1 MGRPREVW
9 GTGEDTAPFGSHS
22 CRPRCSLQLCELML
36 RGSNAA
42 GDGEELQPGAPIP
55 AELTVLTPKTT
66 PAYRAG
72 MLRLGSCWSM
82 KLETLISEGWSNKER
97 EAWGLSWPRSERGP
111 DSPQP
116 SGSAPAFHLRS
127 AVPARGRPRGQRGSC
142 PAPQASPGGSRG
154 GPRSPSLE
162 LRGSG
167 TRWGR
172 GRCGLC
178 QTAPGL
184 ARAVGL
190 GRSVPWQ
197 QLRGEGA
204 EPALRRDWC
213 TLPSLRIPDGRLAP
227 VRRFIGS

>member
-1 MGRPREVW
+1 MGRPREVR

-97 EAWGLSWPRSERGP
+97 EAWGLSWPCSERGP

-172 GRCGLC
+172 GRCGLY

-184 ARAVGL
+184 APCCGPGAPGAMATAEGRRGGARAPPGL
-190 GRSVPWQ
+190 VYAAVTQDSGR
-197 QLRGEGA
+197 A
-204 EPALRRDWC
+204 A
-213 TLPSLRIPDGRLAP
+213 
-227 VRRFIGS
+227 GSCAAFHW